1 MAQCASVNFHES
13 QRSIFKA
20 LICRVNYGLFSNIT
34 FNVDHEE
41 AAALLHFLRRVPHS
55 DVERT
60 LGSLAEVIQFNA
72 GCDALRLAL
81 TDALGMK

>member
-1 MAQCASVNFHES
+1 MT
-13 QRSIFKA
+13 
-20 LICRVNYGLFSNIT
+20 LNIT

-41 AAALLHFLRRVPHS
+41 AAALLHFLRRVLHS

-60 LGSLAEVIQFNA
+60 LDSPAEVIQFNA

-81 TDALGMK
+81 TDALAMKQESGAT